1 MSCPRDLLGRSSYS
15 TVTKRPQ
22 VDAYKRTRGT
32 FQDQEKLPIT
42 HFSDIDF
49 YVNILQIL

>member
-1 MSCPRDLLGRSSYS
+1 MLLTQQLQTG
-15 TVTKRPQ
+15 PQ